1 MIDNKLFTFQQIYEA
16 YRKLKSYIYYDNTS
30 LFIRKE
36 FSSSN
41 LQY

>member
-16 YRKLKSYIYYDNTS
+16 YRKAI
-30 LFIRKE
+30 FIMIIHLYLLEKN
-36 FSSSN
+36 SPVSN